1 MWHLDFAGPFSL
13 AYSKVYVLVVVD
25 DYSRFALAI
34 EVIPSQ
40 ETSVV
45 TQVLERL
52 FTIVGTPEEIL
63 TDNGKSFTSAWTTG
77 THKFDEFC
85 LANGVVHKL
94 TRPYYPESNGKAE
107 ALIKTIKREC
117 LKRLDISS
125 LDETELQNP
134 WVECEAYRNQLS
146 LYSDYYNWYRLHSA
160 LDYSVPSSRYCGVRL
175 TQTLKAIPALRGV
188 TIEGSEEASDV
199 PTIDEQFIHNHTAL
213 VSI

>member
-45 TQVLERL
+45 TRVLERL
-52 FTIVGTPEEIL
+52 FSIVGTPEEIL

-94 TRPYYPESNGKAE
+94 TRPYYPESKYGDYQ
-107 ALIKTIKREC
+107 TIS
-117 LKRLDISS
+117 DNTISS
-125 LDETELQNP
+125 SLFLTLDF
-134 WVECEAYRNQLS
+134 CR
-146 LYSDYYNWYRLHSA
+146 
-160 LDYSVPSSRYCGVRL
+160 
-175 TQTLKAIPALRGV
+175 
-188 TIEGSEEASDV
+188 
-199 PTIDEQFIHNHTAL
+199 
-213 VSI
+213 